1 MPLSSVLGAQ
11 SLIKPG
17 VCTSSTRP
25 ASPFDGQVI
34 YETDTNRTL
43 VFNGSTWDI
52 ISVGVFTS
60 STRPSGA
67 YEGQLI
73 YETDTDLVK
82 SYNGTSW
89 FTVGPTTQAISAID
103 QALVTT
109 NQTTTSTSYTDL
121 ATAGP
126 TVTLTTGTSAL
137 CIWGA
142 RYDDDTNA
150 GADGYMSVAV
160 SGASTVSASDS
171 YAAYGFQGFGGSNQL
186 PLSFSYKFTGL
197 TAGSNT
203 FTAKYK
209 RSGGT
214 AAGFSYRWLIVI
226 AI

>member
-11 SLIKPG
+11 SLVRPG

-25 ASPFDGQVI
+25 ASPFAGQTI
-34 YETDTNRTL
+34 YETDTN
-43 VFNGSTWDI
+43 
-52 ISVGVFTS
+52 
-60 STRPSGA
+60 
-67 YEGQLI
+67 
-73 YETDTDLVK
+73 LVK
-82 SYNGTSW
+82 SYNGSSW
-89 FTVGPTTQAISAID
+89 ITVGPITQTVTALD

-121 ATAGP
+121 ATSGP
-126 TVTLTTGTSAL
+126 AVTLTTGTSVL

-160 SGASTVSASDS
+160 SGATTTSASDS
-171 YAAYGFQGFGGSNQL
+171 WAAYGNQGLGGNIQL
-186 PLSFSYKFTGL
+186 PIVTSYKFTGL

-214 AAGFSYRWLIVI
+214 AAGFAYRWLIAI
-226 AI
+226 AL

>member
-11 SLIKPG
+11 SLVRPG

-25 ASPFDGQVI
+25 ASPF
-34 YETDTNRTL
+34 
-43 VFNGSTWDI
+43 
-52 ISVGVFTS
+52 
-60 STRPSGA
+60 
-67 YEGQLI
+67 EGQTI
-73 YETDTDLVK
+73 YETDTDLIR

-171 YAAYGFQGFGGSNQL
+171 YAAYGFQGFGGNNQL

-203 FTAKYK
+203 FTAKYR

-214 AAGFSYRWLIVI
+214 AAGFAYRWLIVI